1 MFAMGWRELLLVSL
15 VLIVSTSTSDS
26 NIRVKQTSEG
36 KGRHTFKLSV
46 KASFVL
52 KLKLNC

>member
-1 MFAMGWRELLLVSL
+1 MKWRELLLVSL
-15 VLIVSTSTSDS
+15 VLIGRTSTSDS

-46 KASFVL
+46 KVSVVFRL
-52 KLKLNC
+52 KKC

>member
-15 VLIVSTSTSDS
+15 VLIGSTSTSDS

-52 KLKLNC
+52 RLKKT